1 MNILKFMTCGSVDD
15 GKSTLIGRLLYDSDA
30 IATDQIQAV
39 EKKSKEKNNDEID
52 LSLLTDGLKA
62 EREQGITIDVAYR
75 YFNSD
80 KKKYIIVDCPGHIQY
95 TRNMITG
102 ASNIDVAIILID
114 ARKGVIEQTK
124 RHSMIVALF
133 KIPTIIVAI
142 NKMDLVNFDE
152 KIYNN
157 IVADYTNLA
166 SKINV
171 NNIKFIPICA
181 ILGDNIVKKSANINW
196 YKGDS
201 LLSIL
206 ENRVIEIEHTKWY
219 NRFQVQYVIRPQT
232 QLLHDYRAYIGKVN
246 SGSFHVGQL
255 IKVMPSGLQTKIS
268 KIEFAGENK
277 DMAYSPQSVSI
288 LLADEIDISRGDY
301 LIAAEDTILKN
312 NQLNATICWFDEE
325 NVQLNHFYILQHYA
339 KIYRIIFKKINY
351 VININTFEKNEAE
364 KEIKQNDIASV
375 LIKTNIDMVYDK
387 YEDNKN
393 FGSAIIIDE
402 TSNKTVAA
410 ILF

>member
-325 NVQLNHFYILQHYA
+325 NVQLNHFY
-339 KIYRIIFKKINY
+339 
-351 VININTFEKNEAE
+351 
-364 KEIKQNDIASV
+364 
-375 LIKTNIDMVYDK
+375 
-387 YEDNKN
+387 
-393 FGSAIIIDE
+393 
-402 TSNKTVAA
+402 
-410 ILF
+410 